1 MDPDA
6 ALGLVKHGATLL
18 LLDVPQHTLV
28 GFDTQVRSSS
38 LFGSWETVKNTKK
51 RKKRTKLKTWKFE
64 LLHLLILSY
73 YDHLLEK

>member
-28 GFDTQVRSSS
+28 GVDTQVNSSS
-38 LFGSWETVKNTKK
+38 LLGSWETVKNTKK
-51 RKKRTKLKTWKFE
+51 KKKKNE
-64 LLHLLILSY
+64 VEN
-73 YDHLLEK
+73 LEV